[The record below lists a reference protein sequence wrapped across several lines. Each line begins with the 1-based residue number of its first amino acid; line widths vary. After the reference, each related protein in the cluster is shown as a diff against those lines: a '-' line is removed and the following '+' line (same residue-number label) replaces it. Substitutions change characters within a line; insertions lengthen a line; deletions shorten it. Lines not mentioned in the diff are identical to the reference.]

1 MKIDLHESL
10 EPLALADP
18 ESAAAVAA
26 RLARKTAPVS
36 RMALDRLVED
46 ALWALGVEVSFGRA
60 VALGCAELVGEVPP
74 ERLETFRGCLH
85 AAADTGPARGRIM
98 AECLPPVLAYGDG
111 ETLAGFQRAWEA
123 MARKGT
129 HTLREPLL
137 ALGPLLAGG
146 DRAAAGVYLELLYTL
161 FAADLSYEEGRIFS
175 IALPKAARGL
185 APQRRQW
192 QLKGLLRVAGA
203 DRRLV
208 EPFLTGLSR
217 GLGWLQEDALRDFVA
232 GALLT
237 YQRQPEHGARAL
249 SLESLAAQGRFR
261 ALQVSVGFAQV
272 QDRLRRYLHAR
283 TGLAL
288 SIRPLSALTA
298 VEAVALGPERMVC
311 SDAQAIYLPDEID
324 RFADKEEN
332 AGLYGLLVRLEACF
346 HEFGTFDFDGEKA
359 LEPCRAARGGNR
371 PEAGAPGPGR
381 SDLEAFWE
389 GFPDPA
395 LAADLFTVFELGRIR
410 KRLEHTYPG
419 LARRLYPVLRGAFT
433 STAGPAPGPPDPLRR
448 LLARLGLA
456 IPDGGGDAAIEEMA
470 AAFDAGISAASP
482 VEAAAEMTRRFFEAV
497 RSRTVFPPKGRP
509 PLATPFGW
517 RPWPN
522 PAAAGESPLDRLAR
536 RIQATLAGDGLE
548 ACRSDIKRRLKAAS
562 GNLTP
567 EDIRELCR
575 HRAEAAERLE
585 AALTRRATDIG
596 RPDGGPPEDGPVFR
610 YPEWDDRLGDY
621 LPEHVRVR
629 ERVSPAEAGG
639 FYSEV
644 LGRRCALVRQTRRV
658 FERLRPEGIKRLR
671 RWPDGDE
678 FDYRELMDAAV
689 DRRIGDAPSDR
700 LFIKRVKD
708 RRDVAVLLLVDVS
721 RSTAN
726 TVPGSESTVLD
737 IEKEAVVVLCEA
749 LTVLGDAL
757 AVAGFSGTGRLG
769 VDYFRIKGFDE
780 EMSEEV
786 KRRIGALRPQR
797 NTRMGAA
804 IRHAARD
811 LDQAAARLRLLI
823 ILGDGFPNDT
833 GYKGAHAVADTRQA
847 LMELGARRVRFHALT
862 VNLPADPKLDQ
873 LYGKARHHVI
883 SDVRELPG
891 KLLRVYSALTR

>member
-1 MKIDLHESL
+1 MKTDLHESL

-26 RLARKTAPVS
+26 RLARKTAPVD
-36 RMALDRLVED
+36 RGALDRLVEE

-60 VALGCAELVGEVPP
+60 AALAYAGLAGEVPP
-74 ERLETFRGCLH
+74 ERLETFCACLRE
-85 AAADTGPARGRIM
+85 AAGTGPTLGRIM
-98 AECLPPVLAYGDG
+98 AECLPPVLALGDG
-111 ETLAGFQRAWEA
+111 ETLLRFKEAWEA

-137 ALGPLLAGG
+137 ALGPLLAGS
-146 DRAAAGVYLELLYTL
+146 DRAAAGVYLELLTTL

-175 IALPKAARGL
+175 VALPKAARGL
-185 APQRRQW
+185 LPQRRQF
-192 QLKGLLRVAGA
+192 QLKELLRVART

-217 GLGWLQEDALRDFVA
+217 GLGLLQENALRGFVDA
-232 GALLT
+232 SLLA
-237 YQRQPEHGARAL
+237 YEHRREHGARAL
-249 SLESLAAQGRFR
+249 SLESLAAQERFS
-261 ALQVSVGFAQV
+261 ALQVSVGFSQV

-288 SIRPLSALTA
+288 SVRPLSALA
-298 VEAVALGPERMVC
+298 AAEAAALGPGRMVC
-311 SDAQAIYLPDEID
+311 SDAQAVYLPDEID
-324 RFADKEEN
+324 RFADRQEN
-332 AGLYGLLVRLEACF
+332 AGLYTLLARSEACF
-346 HEFGTFDFDGEKA
+346 HEFGTFDFDGEKIPGPGQA
-359 LEPCRAARGGNR
+359 AAGGHRAG
-371 PEAGAPGPGR
+371 AGAPPPGP
-381 SDLEAFWE
+381 SDLEVFLG
-389 GFPDPA
+389 GFEDPA

-419 LARRLYPVLRGAFT
+419 LARGLYPVLRRAFAT
-433 STAGPAPGPPDPLRR
+433 VADSAAGPPEPLRV

-456 IPDGGGDAAIEEMA
+456 MPDDGGDAGLEAIA
-470 AAFDAGISAASP
+470 AAFDEGISAASP
-482 VEAAAEMTRRFFEAV
+482 VESAAELTLRFFEAV
-497 RSRTVFPPKGRP
+497 RRRTLFPPGGRQ

-522 PAAAGESPLDRLAR
+522 PAAAGRRLFDRLAGK
-536 RIQATLAGDGLE
+536 IQAALAREGV
-548 ACRSDIKRRLKAAS
+548 AAYRSDIKRRLKAAF

-575 HRAEAAERLE
+575 HRAEVVERLE
-585 AALTRRATDIG
+585 TALTGLAADLA
-596 RPDGGPPEDGPVFR
+596 RPDAGPLEDGPVFR

-621 LPEHVRVR
+621 LPEHVRLR
-629 ERVSPAEAGG
+629 ERVSPVGAGG
-639 FYSEV
+639 FYAEV
-644 LGRRCALVRQTRRV
+644 LHRRHALVRRTRQV
-658 FERLRPEGIKRLR
+658 FERLRPEGLKRLR

-678 FDYRELMDAAV
+678 FDYRQLIDAAV
-689 DRRIGDAPSDR
+689 DRRIGQAPSDR

-726 TVPGSESTVLD
+726 TVPGSDSTVLD

-749 LTVLGDAL
+749 LTVLGDSL

-769 VDYFRIKGFDE
+769 VDYFRIKGFE
-780 EMSEEV
+780 EGMSEEV

-804 IRHAARD
+804 VRHAARD
-811 LDQAAARLRLLI
+811 LDAAAARLRLLI
-823 ILGDGFPNDT
+823 LLGDGFPNDT
-833 GYKGAHAVADTRQA
+833 EYKGAHAVADTRQA
-847 LMELGARRVRFHALT
+847 LMELGARGVRFHALT
-862 VNLPADPKLDQ
+862 VNLPADPKLDR

>member
-1 MKIDLHESL
+1 MKVNLHESL
-10 EPLALADP
+10 EPLARADP

-26 RLARKTAPVS
+26 RLARKTVPM
-36 RMALDRLVED
+36 RREALDQLVEE
-46 ALWALGVEVSFGRA
+46 AIWALGVELSFGRTA
-60 VALGCAELVGEVPP
+60 ALAYAGLAGEVPP
-74 ERLETFRGCLH
+74 ERLETFRACLRE
-85 AAADTGPARGRIM
+85 AAGTGPTLGRIM
-98 AECLPPVLAYGDG
+98 AECLPPVLALGDG
-111 ETLAGFQRAWEA
+111 ETVTRFKGAWVA

-129 HTLREPLL
+129 LTLREPLL
-137 ALGPLLAGG
+137 VLGPLLAGG
-146 DRAAAGVYLELLYTL
+146 DRAAAGVYLELLRTL

-175 IALPKAARGL
+175 VALPKAARGL
-185 APQRRQW
+185 LPQRRQW
-192 QLKGLLRVAGA
+192 QLKELLRVART

-208 EPFLTGLSR
+208 EPFLAGLSR
-217 GLGWLQEDALRDFVA
+217 GLGLLQENALKAFVE
-232 GALLT
+232 GSLLA
-237 YQRQPEHGARAL
+237 YRHRKEHGARAL
-249 SLESLAAQGRFR
+249 SLESLAAQERFS
-261 ALQVSVGFAQV
+261 ALQVSVGFTQV

-288 SIRPLSALTA
+288 SIRPRSALAA
-298 VEAVALGPERMVC
+298 VEIAALGPGRMVC
-311 SDAQAIYLPDEID
+311 SDAQAVYLPDEID
-324 RFADKEEN
+324 RFADRQEN
-332 AGLYGLLVRLEACF
+332 AGLYRLLLRSEACF
-346 HEFGTFDFDGEKA
+346 HEFGTFDFDGEKV
-359 LEPCRAARGGNR
+359 PGPWRAAAGGHR
-371 PEAGAPGPGR
+371 PGAVASQPR
-381 SDLEAFWE
+381 TSDLEAFLE
-389 GFPDPA
+389 CFPDPV

-419 LARRLYPVLRGAFT
+419 LARRLYPALRRAFM
-433 STAGPAPGPPDPLRR
+433 PAADPAAGPPDLLRR

-456 IPDGGGDAAIEEMA
+456 MPIDADAGVEAIT

-482 VEAAAEMTRRFFEAV
+482 VEAAAELTLRFFEAV
-497 RSRTVFPPKGRP
+497 RSRTLLPPGGRP
-509 PLATPFGW
+509 PLETPFGW

-522 PAAAGESPLDRLAR
+522 PAAAGNSPLDRLAGK
-536 RIQATLAGDGLE
+536 IQAALAREGVG
-548 ACRSDIKRRLKAAS
+548 AYRSDIKRRLKASS

-585 AALTRRATDIG
+585 AALAGLAAETG
-596 RPDGGPPEDGPVFR
+596 RPEGGLREDGPVFR

-621 LPEHVRVR
+621 LPEHVRLR
-629 ERVSPAEAGG
+629 ERVSPGGAGD
-639 FYSEV
+639 FYPDV
-644 LGRRCALVRQTRRV
+644 LRRRHALVRQTRQV
-658 FERLRPEGIKRLR
+658 FERLRPEGLKRLR

-678 FDYRELMDAAV
+678 FDYRQLIDAAV
-689 DRRIGDAPSDR
+689 DRRIGQAPSDR

-749 LTVLGDAL
+749 LTVLGDSL

-769 VDYFRIKGFDE
+769 VDYFRIKGFE
-780 EMSEEV
+780 EGMSEEV

-811 LDQAAARLRLLI
+811 LDAAAARLRLLI

-833 GYKGAHAVADTRQA
+833 EYKGAHAVADTRQA
-847 LMELGARRVRFHALT
+847 LMELGARGVRFHALT

>member
-1 MKIDLHESL
+1 MTSDLHKAL

-26 RLARKTAPVS
+26 RLARKTAPVG
-36 RMALDRLVED
+36 REALDRLVEE

-60 VALGCAELVGEVPP
+60 AALAYAGLAGEVPP
-74 ERLETFRGCLH
+74 ERLETFRACLREVVG
-85 AAADTGPARGRIM
+85 TGPTLGRIM
-98 AECLPPVLAYGDG
+98 AECLPPVLAFGDG
-111 ETLAGFQRAWEA
+111 ETLARFKEAWEA

-146 DRAAAGVYLELLYTL
+146 GRAAAAVYLELLATL
-161 FAADLSYEEGRIFS
+161 FAADLSYDEGRIFS
-175 IALPKAARGL
+175 VALPKAARGL
-185 APQRRQW
+185 LPQRRQW
-192 QLKGLLRVAGA
+192 QLKELLRVART

-217 GLGWLQEDALRDFVA
+217 GLGLLQENALRGFVD
-232 GALLT
+232 GSLLA
-237 YQRQPEHGARAL
+237 YQHRREHGARAL
-249 SLESLAAQGRFR
+249 SLESLAAQERFS

-288 SIRPLSALTA
+288 SVRPLSALTA
-298 VEAVALGPERMVC
+298 VEAAALGPGRMVC

-324 RFADKEEN
+324 RFADRQEN
-332 AGLYGLLVRLEACF
+332 AGLYRLLVRSEACF
-346 HEFGTFDFDGEKA
+346 HEFGTFDFDGENI
-359 LEPCRAARGGNR
+359 PGPWPG
-371 PEAGAPGPGR
+371 AGAPQPGP
-381 SDLEAFWE
+381 SDLEVFL
-389 GFPDPA
+389 GCFPDPV

-419 LARRLYPVLRGAFT
+419 LARRLYPVLRRAFVPA
-433 STAGPAPGPPDPLRR
+433 AGPPEPLRR

-456 IPDGGGDAAIEEMA
+456 MPGGGGDAGLEAIA

-482 VEAAAEMTRRFFEAV
+482 VEAAAELTLQFFEAV
-497 RSRTVFPPKGRP
+497 RSRTFFPPGGRQ

-522 PAAAGESPLDRLAR
+522 PAAAGSRPFDRLAGK
-536 RIQATLAGDGLE
+536 IQAALAREGV
-548 ACRSDIKRRLKAAS
+548 AAYRSDIRFRLKAAS

-575 HRAEAAERLE
+575 HRAEAVERLE
-585 AALTRRATDIG
+585 TALAGLAADVA
-596 RPDGGPPEDGPVFR
+596 RPDAGPPEDGPLFR

-621 LPEHVRVR
+621 LPEHVRLR
-629 ERVSPAEAGG
+629 ERVSPAGAGG
-639 FYSEV
+639 FYAEV
-644 LGRRCALVRQTRRV
+644 LRRRHALVRQTRQV
-658 FERLRPEGIKRLR
+658 FERLRPEGLKRLR

-678 FDYRELMDAAV
+678 FDYRQLVEAAV
-689 DRRIGDAPSDR
+689 DRRIGQAPSDR

-749 LTVLGDAL
+749 LTVLGDSL

-769 VDYFRIKGFDE
+769 VDYFRIKGFE
-780 EMSEEV
+780 EGMSEEV
-786 KRRIGALRPQR
+786 RLRIGALRPQR

-804 IRHAARD
+804 VRHAARD
-811 LDQAAARLRLLI
+811 LDAAAARLRLLI
-823 ILGDGFPNDT
+823 LLGDGFPNDT
-833 GYKGAHAVADTRQA
+833 EYKGAHAAADTRQA
-847 LMELGARRVRFHALT
+847 LMELGARGVRFHALT
-862 VNLPADPKLDQ
+862 VNLPADPKLDR